1 MISILILTKNEEHDL
16 PGCLQ
21 SVSWSDDIHVFDS
34 HSSDDTVAIAA
45 RAGAHVTQRD
55 YDNHLPFGGHEGE
68 HRTWG
73 LRNIPF
79 KYPWI
84 FVIDADERMTPELAA
99 EAGAAVAN
107 AGEQV
112 AFSVQRRDYLF
123 NTWLKHAVPTP
134 FNIRL
139 FKPDRVC
146 YERFTNPAIKVDGE
160 IGDLKAYFKHFPYS
174 KGMSHWVSKHNN
186 YSTLEARQIVENHKT
201 AVRFSIVD
209 AVFARNRNVRRFNQ
223 KELYYRLP
231 CRPLV
236 MFFGL
241 YILKGGFL
249 DGRAGLVF
257 VLLRSIYE
265 YFIVLKQRELEAG

>member
-1 MISILILTKNEEHDL
+1 MISILILTKNEELDL

-34 HSSDDTVAIAA
+34 HSTDETVAIAV

-55 YDNHLPFGGHEGE
+55 YDNNQPFGGHEGE

-79 KYPWI
+79 KYPWV
-84 FVIDADERMTPELAA
+84 FVIDADERMTPELVD
-99 EAGAAVAN
+99 EVRAAVAN
-107 AGEQV
+107 AGERV
-112 AFSVQRRDYLF
+112 AFRVQRRDYLF

-139 FKPDRVC
+139 FKPDCVR
-146 YERFTNPAIKVDGE
+146 YERFTNPTTVIDGDCGE
-160 IGDLKAYFKHFPYS
+160 LSAYFKHFPYS
-174 KGMSHWVSKHNN
+174 KGMSHWIAKHNS
-186 YSTLEARQIVENHKT
+186 YSTLEARQIFENHKT
-201 AVRFSIVD
+201 AVHFSVIR
-209 AVFARNRNVRRFNQ
+209 AFFAIDRSERRFYQ

-231 CRPLV
+231 CRPLI

-257 VLLRSIYE
+257 VLLRSMYE
-265 YFIVLKQRELEAG
+265 YFIVLKEEELEAG

>member
-1 MISILILTKNEEHDL
+1 MISILILTKNEEFDL

-21 SVSWSDDIHVFDS
+21 TVSWSDDIHVFDS

-55 YDNHLPFGGHEGE
+55 HDNNQPFGGHEGE

-79 KYPWI
+79 KYPW
-84 FVIDADERMTPELAA
+84 VLALDADERMTSELADEIKA
-99 EAGAAVAN
+99 TIAN
-107 AGEQV
+107 AGEKV
-112 AFSVQRRDYLF
+112 AFRIRRRDYLF
-123 NTWLKHAVPTP
+123 NTWLQHATP
-134 FNIRL
+134 SPYNIRL
-139 FKPDRVC
+139 FKPNCVR
-146 YERFTNPAIKVDGE
+146 YERFINPTIAVEGE
-160 IGDLKAYFKHFPYS
+160 IGELTAYFKHFPYS
-174 KGMSHWVSKHNN
+174 KGMSHWVAKHNV
-186 YSTLEARQIVENHKT
+186 YSTLEARQIIENHKT
-201 AVRFSIVD
+201 AVHFSIVEAFFCAD
-209 AVFARNRNVRRFNQ
+209 RNKRRFHQ

-249 DGRAGLVF
+249 DGKAGLVF
-257 VLLRSIYE
+257 VTLRTIYE
-265 YFIVLKQRELEAG
+265 YFIVLKEKELKQG